1 MSVSTTMTIRDRMT
15 SRLNKI
21 TQAYNKT
28 TRAARAA
35 DAATKEVNPGASFER
50 AEAPITRAGKK
61 VQEFSRSQTQAAA
74 GAEKVKSAWS
84 GVGGYIR
91 SAMAA
96 LGVKKAVELT
106 LGGALNLDD
115 MEREFQAR
123 LGNDG
128 AGSALFN
135 HLKEQAKTS
144 AFGLEDLAE
153 NTASFM
159 SVTTNPKNID
169 GLNAIAEKLA
179 IFDKTGQGLKGAGFS
194 LKEALSGD
202 IVSLAERFN
211 MPKNLI
217 REFEIDEMG
226 KNGDV
231 EGFITQFEKL
241 MDKMNMGDPAYQEML
256 KAPKRQLSIFLSNM
270 KTGFAEAGRGALEAL
285 TPLIMKLNA
294 WFSSN
299 AAQSFFAGIS
309 TAISFIAQLVL
320 FLVNIVS
327 WIGNA
332 VAQNWDIIAPILGFI
347 GAIFAVWGATM
358 IPGLI
363 TKLWAMVPPV
373 LAQAAAW
380 AIANWPILLIAA
392 ALVGLGILLN
402 KLGVTFDQVTGFIGG
417 VIYGLYA
424 FMFNIVASIY
434 NYWVSFVEFFANCFN
449 HPVYSI
455 KKLFVNLA
463 NSILNLIKSIASAID
478 AVFGSNLAGGI
489 EGLQGKMQDWL
500 GEMPEG
506 YKVMKKLEMKSIP
519 EYVQNGYKAGQS
531 FGKGITD
538 GAGGLFS
545 GDTSAWTGYDGIDNV
560 GTVDEVGK
568 VKEDVSISDE
578 DLKFMRDVAEMRYTQ
593 NFVTLTPTV
602 SMNASISEKV
612 DVNDVIGGI
621 EYQLEN
627 EFALAAEGVYN

>member
-50 AEAPITRAGKK
+50 AETPITRAGKK

-144 AFGLEDLAE
+144 AFGLEELAK
-153 NTASFM
+153 NTSSFM
-159 SVTTNPKNID
+159 SMTTNPKNID

-179 IFDKTGQGLKGAGFS
+179 IFDKTGQGLEGAGFS
-194 LKEALSGD
+194 LKEAMSGD

-211 MPKNLI
+211 MSKAQI
-217 REFEIDEMG
+217 RAFKIDKLG
-226 KNGDV
+226 KSGDV
-231 EGFITQFEKL
+231 EGFIEQFNKL
-241 MDKMNMGDPAYQEML
+241 LEAQNMGEEAYQRML
-256 KAPKRQLSIFLSNM
+256 QSPKRQLSMFLSNM
-270 KTGFAEAGRGALEAL
+270 KTGFADAGKSALEAL
-285 TPLIMKLNA
+285 TPLIMKLNGLFA
-294 WFSSN
+294 SPQAEMFFNTIGQGLAGLATGFAN
-299 AAQSFFAGIS
+299 AAAFISDNWNQVYPFILGGLIVLGAVAVASGVKATIAWLGVMWPFLLAAAIIGLIIWKLREMGFTFEEIAAGIG
-309 TAISFIAQLVL
+309 TVL
-320 FLVNIVS
+320 
-327 WIGNA
+327 G
-332 VAQNWDIIAPILGFI
+332 
-347 GAIFAVWGATM
+347 
-358 IPGLI
+358 
-363 TKLWAMVPPV
+363 
-373 LAQAAAW
+373 
-380 AIANWPILLIAA
+380 
-392 ALVGLGILLN
+392 
-402 KLGVTFDQVTGFIGG
+402 
-417 VIYGLYA
+417 GLYA
-424 FMFNIVASIY
+424 FGYNLVADAY
-434 NYWVSFVEFFANCFN
+434 NLLCIFAEFFANFLDN
-449 HPVYSI
+449 PVI
-455 KKLFVNLA
+455 AIFRLFWKLADFVLGIIETIA
-463 NSILNLIKSIASAID
+463 NAID
-478 AVFGSNLAGGI
+478 AVFGSSLASAVGGWRS
-489 EGLQGKMQDWL
+489 GLKNTVDDL
-500 GEMPEG
+500 
-506 YKVMKKLEMKSIP
+506 
-519 EYVQNGYKAGQS
+519 
-531 FGKGITD
+531 FGKERITFTRMEKID
-538 GAGGLFS
+538 TGETARSWGKSGAQLVSSMSSLEEAVDNGDWFGAG
-545 GDTSAWTGYDGIDNV
+545 GIDNV